1 MFNTAAFMIVVG
13 GTTLS
18 RGIGEHIPN
27 KLTACSW
34 HSRAKRH
41 GMAWFLAK
49 HCGRV
54 TTITAWSVALV
65 LTAFCI
71 EKRLGE

>member
-1 MFNTAAFMIVVG
+1 MIVVG

-34 HSRAKRH
+34 HTRARVH
-41 GMAWFLAK
+41 GVAWFLAK
-49 HCGRV
+49 RCGRV
-54 TTITAWSVALV
+54 TTIISWSVALV
-65 LTAFCI
+65 LTALRI
-71 EKRLGE
+71 EK